1 MDGANLWQEW
11 WHVLMPQV
19 VPTMATLAVLRFM
32 GNWNSFLYP
41 MNVTSKSD
49 MPTLTV
55 GLGAVARAGGDAGLD
70 MAGAV
75 IGFLPTLLVFVLMQ
89 RYIIRGISLSGVK
102 G

>member
-1 MDGANLWQEW
+1 MVDTT
-11 WHVLMPQV
+11 MPQI

-32 GNWNSFLYP
+32 GNWNSFFYP
-41 MNVTSKSD
+41 MIVTSKSD
-49 MPTLTV
+49 MRTLTV
-55 GLGAVARAGGDAGLD
+55 GLGTVARAGGDAGLD
-70 MAGAV
+70 MSGAV